1 MDKTIQE
8 LAQGRNGKKLIE
20 ALEYIK
26 SKIADIR
33 TPLKVKPEIQN
44 EVRLGMIEALDALL
58 VEKLKVAA
66 EFHEPADNN
75 EHI

>member
-1 MDKTIQE
+1 MDKLIQD
-8 LAQGRNGKKLIE
+8 LAVGRNGKKLIE
-20 ALEYIK
+20 ALELVK
-26 SKIADIR
+26 GKIADIR
-33 TPLKVKPEIQN
+33 TPLSVKPEIQN
-44 EVRLGMIEALDALL
+44 EVRLGMIEALDSLL